1 MISFA
6 DLAKDTRHSLR
17 LFRRSPG
24 FTLAAVAA
32 LALGIGANTAIFSVV
47 NAVLLKTLPFP
58 EADRLIVFRQTNANG
73 NGFAAGSPAKFA
85 YWRAQASVVQDVAAY
100 RDNVMN
106 FAGGGVPEQFKASQV
121 SADYFPLFGVPIVR
135 GRAFSAAED
144 SPNAPKVALV
154 SERLWQRRFQSDPNM
169 LGRSISLSGEPYT
182 VIGIV
187 GQSFDISEFGANPD
201 VWVPFQLDPNSSDQ
215 GHYFQVAGKLKAG
228 VSITQATA
236 RLKVAADEY
245 KQKYPQVLD
254 KEQSFDVR
262 SLSEQLVADVRT
274 TLYVLVGA
282 VGLVLLIACAN
293 VANLL
298 LVRATGRRREIAI
311 RSAIGAGRG
320 RIIVQ
325 LLTESVLLSA
335 IGGACGL
342 VLGVVGMKA
351 LLAVNTADLP
361 RVGENGGV
369 VGLDWRVLL
378 FTVGVSLGTGILFG
392 LIPALQASRT
402 DLGLTIK
409 ESGSR
414 TGTGARHNVTR
425 GILVVTEVALALV
438 LLIGSALLIR
448 TMIALRSVNP
458 GYDTSGVL
466 TMRMSLTD
474 PRYLKSQGVED
485 AVRDAI
491 PKLQAIPGV
500 EKATATCCVPLEG
513 GYGLPF
519 IVVGRALPPDKRFHG
534 GGGWATQS
542 YGFFDV
548 FKIPVKKGRVF
559 TDRDTKSSTQVVVVN
574 EALVRDAFK
583 NEDPIGKRLIIG
595 RGVMREFADEP
606 EREIIGV
613 VGDVRDNGLN
623 QDPGPKMYIPQPQV
637 PDLVN
642 ALNVRITPVAWVIR
656 TKVPPLSVSAQVQEV
671 LRQSTGLPV
680 SDIRSMDEVV
690 TRSTSRERFNMLLMS
705 VFGGS
710 ALLLSA
716 IGIYGLMAYSVEQR
730 AQEIGIRIALGAQIG
745 AVRRMIVKQGM
756 ILAAIGIVI
765 GIAGAYGLSRFI
777 ESFLYSVTPR
787 DLGVFIGAPVLLAAV
802 AFLATWIP
810 ALRASR
816 VDPVDAL
823 RGE

>member
-1 MISFA
+1 M
-6 DLAKDTRHSLR
+6 
-17 LFRRSPG
+17 
-24 FTLAAVAA
+24 
-32 LALGIGANTAIFSVV
+32 
-47 NAVLLKTLPFP
+47 
-58 EADRLIVFRQTNANG
+58 
-73 NGFAAGSPAKFA
+73 
-85 YWRAQASVVQDVAAY
+85 
-100 RDNVMN
+100 
-106 FAGGGVPEQFKASQV
+106 
-121 SADYFPLFGVPIVR
+121 
-135 GRAFSAAED
+135 
-144 SPNAPKVALV
+144 
-154 SERLWQRRFQSDPNM
+154 
-169 LGRSISLSGEPYT
+169 SI
-182 VIGIV
+182 
-187 GQSFDISEFGANPD
+187 A
-201 VWVPFQLDPNSSDQ
+201 
-215 GHYFQVAGKLKAG
+215 
-228 VSITQATA
+228 QATA

-245 KQKYPQVLD
+245 KQKYPRVLD

-262 SLSEQLVADVRT
+262 SLSEQMVADVRT

-378 FTVGVSLGTGILFG
+378 FTVGVSLGTGHPVRPDPG
-392 LIPALQASRT
+392 AAGVAHGPRADDQGERQPHRHRRAPQRH
-402 DLGLTIK
+402 
-409 ESGSR
+409 
-414 TGTGARHNVTR
+414 ARHPR
-425 GILVVTEVALALV
+425 GHRSGPRAGPADRLGAADPDDDRAALGRPRLRHHRRADDAHVADRSALPEVAGHRGRGPRRHPEA
-438 LLIGSALLIR
+438 
-448 TMIALRSVNP
+448 P
-458 GYDTSGVL
+458 G
-466 TMRMSLTD
+466 D
-474 PRYLKSQGVED
+474 PRRREGDRDLLRAARRRLRP
-485 AVRDAI
+485 AVHRRR
-491 PKLQAIPGV
+491 PG
-500 EKATATCCVPLEG
+500 AAARSG
-513 GYGLPF
+513 
-519 IVVGRALPPDKRFHG
+519 RFHG

-559 TDRDTKSSTQVVVVN
+559 TDRDTKSSTPVVVVN
-574 EALVRDAFK
+574 EALVREAFK

-637 PDLVN
+637 PDPVN
-642 ALNVRITPVAWVIR
+642 ALNVRITPVAWVVR
-656 TKVPPLSVSAQVQEV
+656 TRVPPLSVSAQVQEV

-730 AQEIGIRIALGAQIG
+730 TQEIGIRIALGAQIG

>member
-1 MISFA
+1 M
-6 DLAKDTRHSLR
+6 
-17 LFRRSPG
+17 
-24 FTLAAVAA
+24 
-32 LALGIGANTAIFSVV
+32 
-47 NAVLLKTLPFP
+47 
-58 EADRLIVFRQTNANG
+58 
-73 NGFAAGSPAKFA
+73 
-85 YWRAQASVVQDVAAY
+85 
-100 RDNVMN
+100 
-106 FAGGGVPEQFKASQV
+106 
-121 SADYFPLFGVPIVR
+121 
-135 GRAFSAAED
+135 
-144 SPNAPKVALV
+144 
-154 SERLWQRRFQSDPNM
+154 
-169 LGRSISLSGEPYT
+169 
-182 VIGIV
+182 
-187 GQSFDISEFGANPD
+187 
-201 VWVPFQLDPNSSDQ
+201 
-215 GHYFQVAGKLKAG
+215 AGKLKAG
-228 VSITQATA
+228 VSVAQATA
-236 RLKVAADEY
+236 RLKVAAEEY
-245 KQKYPQVLD
+245 KQKYPRVLD

-274 TLYVLVGA
+274 TLYVLLGA

-320 RIIVQ
+320 RIIAQ

-414 TGTGARHNVTR
+414 TGTGARHNITR

-448 TMIALRSVNP
+448 TMIALRSVDP
-458 GYDTSGVL
+458 GYDTIGVL

-519 IVVGRALPPDKRFHG
+519 LVVGRALPPDQRFHG

-559 TDRDTKSSTQVVVVN
+559 TDRDTQSTTPVVVVN
-574 EALVRDAFK
+574 EALVREAFK

-623 QDPGPKMYIPQPQV
+623 QNPGPKMYIPQPQV
-637 PDLVN
+637 PDAVN

-656 TKVPPLSVSAQVQEV
+656 TRVPPLSVSAQVQEV

-730 AQEIGIRIALGAQIG
+730 TPGDRHPHRARRPDRRGPADDRQAGHDPRRDRHRHRRRRRLRPVALHRVVPLLRDA
-745 AVRRMIVKQGM
+745 ARSRR
-756 ILAAIGIVI
+756 LHRR
-765 GIAGAYGLSRFI
+765 AGAAGGRRVPGDVDSGAARQPRRSGGRVARGV
-777 ESFLYSVTPR
+777 ESPAWRTGARLLDSGCSSPVWRRARRRRRSGGSSAARTGPASTPR
-787 DLGVFIGAPVLLAAV
+787 R
-802 AFLATWIP
+802 ATRW
-810 ALRASR
+810 RSR
-816 VDPVDAL
+816 RPSTSCGRRRCPSPSRPRWSSA
-823 RGE
+823 RSST

>member
-6 DLAKDTRHSLR
+6 DLVQDTKHSLR

-58 EADRLIVFRQTNANG
+58 EADRLVVFREVGADG
-73 NGFAAGSPAKFA
+73 NGGSAGSPAKFA
-85 YWRAQASVVQDVAAY
+85 HWRAQTSVVEDVAAY

-121 SADYFPLFGVPIVR
+121 SADYFRLFGVPIVR

-154 SERLWQRRFQSDPNM
+154 SERLWERRFQRDPNM

-201 VWVPFQLDPNSSDQ
+201 VWVPFQLDLQAGDQ

-228 VSITQATA
+228 VSIAQATA
-236 RLKVAADEY
+236 RLKVSAEEY
-245 KQKYPQVLD
+245 KQKYPRVLD
-254 KEQSFDVR
+254 PKNSFDVR
-262 SLSEQLVADVRT
+262 SLSEQMVAGVRT
-274 TLYVLVGA
+274 TLYVLLGA

-311 RSAIGAGRG
+311 RAAIGAGRG
-320 RIIVQ
+320 RIIAQ

-335 IGGACGL
+335 IGGAVGL
-342 VLGVVGMKA
+342 ILGVVGMRA
-351 LLAVNTADLP
+351 LLAVNTANLP
-361 RVGENGGV
+361 RVGEGGGV

-392 LIPALQASRT
+392 LIPALQASRS

-414 TGTGARHNVTR
+414 TGTGKGHNLTR
-425 GILVVTEVALALV
+425 GVLVVSEVALALV

-448 TMIALRSVNP
+448 TMIALRSVDP
-458 GYDTSGVL
+458 GYDTTGVL

-474 PRYLKSQGVED
+474 PRYLKSQGLED
-485 AVRDAI
+485 AVRAAI
-491 PKLQAIPGV
+491 PKIEAIPGV

-513 GYGLPF
+513 GYGLPYT
-519 IVVGRALPPDKRFHG
+519 VVGRALPPDRPNHG

-542 YGFFDV
+542 YGFFEV
-548 FKIPVKKGRVF
+548 FKIPVKKGRAF
-559 TDRDTKSSTQVVVVN
+559 TDRDVQASTPVVVVN
-574 EALVRDAFK
+574 EALVREAFK
-583 NEDPIGKRLIIG
+583 GEDPIGKRLVIG

-637 PDLVN
+637 PDAVN
-642 ALNVRITPVAWVIR
+642 ALNVRITPVAWVVR
-656 TKVPPLSVSAQVQEV
+656 TRVPPLSVSAQVQEV
-671 LRQSTGLPV
+671 LREVTGLPV

-690 TRSTSRERFNMLLMS
+690 ARSTSRERFNMLLMS
-705 VFGGS
+705 VFGAS

-730 AQEIGIRIALGAQIG
+730 TQEIGIRMALGAEIG
-745 AVRRMIVKQGM
+745 QVRRMIVKQGM

-765 GIAGAYGLSRFI
+765 GVAGAWGLSRFI

-787 DLGVFIGAPVLLAAV
+787 DVGVFVGAPLLLALV

>member
-1 MISFA
+1 VISFA

-24 FTLAAVAA
+24 FTFAAVAA

-58 EADRLIVFRQTNANG
+58 EADRLVVFRQVGPDG
-73 NGFAAGSPAKFA
+73 NGGSAGSPAKFA
-85 YWRAQASVVQDVAAY
+85 HWRAQSTVVQDVSAY
-100 RDNVMN
+100 RNNVMN
-106 FAGGGVPEQFKASQV
+106 FAGGGVPEQFQASQV
-121 SADYFPLFGVPIVR
+121 SADYFKLFGVPIVR
-135 GRAFSAAED
+135 GRPFSAAED
-144 SPNAPKVALV
+144 RPNAAKVALV
-154 SERLWQRRFQSDPNM
+154 SERLWQRRFQSDANM

-187 GQSFDISEFGANPD
+187 GQSFDVSEFGDNPD
-201 VWVPFQLDPNSSDQ
+201 VWVPFQLDLDAGDQ

-236 RLKVAADEY
+236 RLKVAAEEF
-245 KQKYPQVLD
+245 KQKYPRVLD
-254 KEQSFDVR
+254 AKDSFDVR
-262 SLSEQLVADVRT
+262 SLSEQMVAGVRT
-274 TLYVLVGA
+274 TLYMLLGA

-320 RIIVQ
+320 RIVAQ

-378 FTVGVSLGTGILFG
+378 FTVVVSLVTGILFG
-392 LIPALQASRT
+392 LIPALQASRS

-414 TGTGARHNVTR
+414 TGTGKGHNVTR

-448 TMIALRSVNP
+448 TMIALRSVDP
-458 GYDTSGVL
+458 GYDTTGVL

-474 PRYLKSQGVED
+474 PRYLLSQGVED
-485 AVRDAI
+485 AVRAAI
-491 PKLQAIPGV
+491 PKIEAIPGV

-513 GYGLPF
+513 GYGLPYT
-519 IVVGRALPPDKRFHG
+519 IVGRPLPADRPFHG

-559 TDRDTKSSTQVVVVN
+559 NDRDGKSTTAVVVVN
-574 EALVRDAFK
+574 EALVRESFK

-595 RGVMREFADEP
+595 RGVMREFAGEP
-606 EREIIGV
+606 DREIIGV

-637 PDLVN
+637 PDPVN
-642 ALNVRITPVAWVIR
+642 ALNVRITPVAWVVR

-671 LRQSTGLPV
+671 LREVTGLPV
-680 SDIRSMDEVV
+680 ADIRSMDEVV

-730 AQEIGIRIALGAQIG
+730 TQEIGIRIALGAEAGQ
-745 AVRRMIVKQGM
+745 VRRMIVKQGM
-756 ILAAIGIVI
+756 ILAVIGIVI
-765 GIAGAYGLSRFI
+765 GVGGALGLSRFI
-777 ESFLYSVTPR
+777 ESFLFSVPPR
-787 DLGVFIGAPVLLAAV
+787 DIGVFVGAPLLLAVV

>member
-1 MISFA
+1 
-6 DLAKDTRHSLR
+6 
-17 LFRRSPG
+17 
-24 FTLAAVAA
+24 
-32 LALGIGANTAIFSVV
+32 
-47 NAVLLKTLPFP
+47 
-58 EADRLIVFRQTNANG
+58 
-73 NGFAAGSPAKFA
+73 
-85 YWRAQASVVQDVAAY
+85 
-100 RDNVMN
+100 
-106 FAGGGVPEQFKASQV
+106 
-121 SADYFPLFGVPIVR
+121 
-135 GRAFSAAED
+135 
-144 SPNAPKVALV
+144 
-154 SERLWQRRFQSDPNM
+154 
-169 LGRSISLSGEPYT
+169 
-182 VIGIV
+182 
-187 GQSFDISEFGANPD
+187 
-201 VWVPFQLDPNSSDQ
+201 
-215 GHYFQVAGKLKAG
+215 
-228 VSITQATA
+228 
-236 RLKVAADEY
+236 
-245 KQKYPQVLD
+245 
-254 KEQSFDVR
+254 
-262 SLSEQLVADVRT
+262 
-274 TLYVLVGA
+274 
-282 VGLVLLIACAN
+282 
-293 VANLL
+293 
-298 LVRATGRRREIAI
+298 
-311 RSAIGAGRG
+311 
-320 RIIVQ
+320 
-325 LLTESVLLSA
+325 
-335 IGGACGL
+335 
-342 VLGVVGMKA
+342 
-351 LLAVNTADLP
+351 
-361 RVGENGGV
+361 
-369 VGLDWRVLL
+369 
-378 FTVGVSLGTGILFG
+378 
-392 LIPALQASRT
+392 
-402 DLGLTIK
+402 
-409 ESGSR
+409 
-414 TGTGARHNVTR
+414 
-425 GILVVTEVALALV
+425 
-438 LLIGSALLIR
+438 
-448 TMIALRSVNP
+448 
-458 GYDTSGVL
+458 
-466 TMRMSLTD
+466 MRMSLTD
-474 PRYLKSQGVED
+474 PRYLKSQGIED

-513 GYGLPF
+513 GYGLPYL
-519 IVVGRALPPDKRFHG
+519 VVGRALPPDQRFHG

-559 TDRDTKSSTQVVVVN
+559 TDRDTKSSTPVVVVN
-574 EALVRDAFK
+574 EALVKEAFK

-623 QDPGPKMYIPQPQV
+623 QNPGPKMYIPQPQV
-637 PDLVN
+637 PDEVN

-656 TKVPPLSVSAQVQEV
+656 TRVPPLSVSAQVQEV

-730 AQEIGIRIALGAQIG
+730 AQEIGIRIALGAQVG
-745 AVRRMIVKQGM
+745 AVRRMIVRQGM